1 MASFNLD
8 KLFEGKNVHYEVYL
22 FNKTILNIF
31 QNSIPNEI
39 IICNDKDLPW
49 VKDKIRQV
57 MSKKNYLFKQL
68 INNSKLQSDYNPLQ
82 CIRSDFEEFIRSSKE
97 KFYLRLFAKLPNPS
111 TSAKTYWSLFKS
123 FVKGN

>member
-1 MASFNLD
+1 ME
-8 KLFEGKNVHYEVYL
+8 KLFEGKNVHDEVYL
-22 FNKTILNIF
+22 LNKAILNIF

-49 VKDKIRQV
+49 VKDQIRQV

-68 INNSKLQSDYNPLQ
+68 INNSKLQSDYYPLQ
-82 CIRSDFEEFIRSSKE
+82 FIRSDSEEFIRSSKE
-97 KFYLRLFAKLPNPS
+97 KFYLQLSAKLPNPS